1 MIRSSKSIDS
11 NEINPNSNNKGRNNK
26 ATKKTII
33 KLKDKYISND
43 KIIKILAHYKINM
56 LRREKTDDTDSY
68 NFITQKEQT
77 ISNNILVDTG
87 TVEKLKPVVQKQT
100 NKLHRP

>member
-1 MIRSSKSIDS
+1 
-11 NEINPNSNNKGRNNK
+11 
-26 ATKKTII
+26 
-33 KLKDKYISND
+33 
-43 KIIKILAHYKINM
+43 M

-100 NKLHRP
+100 KKLHRP